1 VRHHE
6 KLSINTTLS
15 QEKNMPKIEVDLS
28 QELNDRL
35 MSFVVKSRGS
45 LYVQRSDVVIDAIK
59 EYLDRNERKVRRS
72 NG

>member
-1 VRHHE
+1 
-6 KLSINTTLS
+6 
-15 QEKNMPKIEVDLS
+15 MPKIEVDLS
-28 QELNDRL
+28 QELNERL

>member
-6 KLSINTTLS
+6 KLSINTTLP
-15 QEKNMPKIEVDLS
+15 QEKIMPKIEVDLS

>member
-1 VRHHE
+1 
-6 KLSINTTLS
+6 
-15 QEKNMPKIEVDLS
+15 MPKIEVDLS
-28 QELNDRL
+28 QELSDRL

-45 LYVQRSDVVIDAIK
+45 LYVQRSDVVTDAIK